1 MMNDFLRRFA
11 YLIFGL
17 FLYALG
23 IVFTMKAHLGF
34 APWEVLHWGLGN
46 TMGMSIGN
54 VSILT
59 GLVICGI
66 VVIMREKLGFGT
78 ILNMFLIGKFID
90 MLLSIAAFPQMTGW
104 ISGVL
109 MLFLGLF
116 TIAFGSYFYIN
127 SAFGAGP
134 RDSLMVLL
142 TRKTQLPIGVCRGIL
157 EATVVFSGWLLGGP
171 VGLGTVIAAFGISF
185 CVQIVF
191 NLMGFEAT
199 SIKHETL
206 DVTLKKWGN

>member
-1 MMNDFLRRFA
+1 MDDFFRRFA

-46 TMGMSIGN
+46 AMGMSIGN

-59 GLVICGI
+59 GLVICLI

-90 MLLSIAAFPQMTGW
+90 ILLSIAAFPQMTGW

-157 EATVVFSGWLLGGP
+157 EAAVVFSGWLLGGP

-191 NLMGFEAT
+191 NLVGFEAT

-206 DVTLKKWGN
+206 DVTFKKMG

>member
-1 MMNDFLRRFA
+1 MNDFLRRFA